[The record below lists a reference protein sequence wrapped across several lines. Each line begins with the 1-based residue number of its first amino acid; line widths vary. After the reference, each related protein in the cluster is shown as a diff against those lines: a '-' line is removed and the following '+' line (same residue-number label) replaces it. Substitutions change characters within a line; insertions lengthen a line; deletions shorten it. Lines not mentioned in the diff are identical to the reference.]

1 MNFGFTKKAQ
11 FSCYPHNFSRGI
23 QNRGLKSLGQRLGE
37 LMRKLTINV
46 CAIEN
51 FFLGFA
57 LVKDTETEVR
67 PVENV
72 ASWGDT
78 FSHISE
84 FNYVWTIHNFRYTQA
99 GIKELLLPF

>member
-1 MNFGFTKKAQ
+1 
-11 FSCYPHNFSRGI
+11 
-23 QNRGLKSLGQRLGE
+23 
-37 LMRKLTINV
+37 MRKLTINV